1 MVVAYRGEK
10 QRKLRAFLK
19 SCSWVRFDLRDYY
32 HEESYR
38 ETHCKYVR
46 KSFSNN
52 QSISKLTSVTFNKCQ
67 HSSRLGMLQR
77 KVK

>member
-1 MVVAYRGEK
+1 MVVACRGEK

-19 SCSWVRFDLRDYY
+19 SCSWLRFDLRDYY

-46 KSFSNN
+46 KNFSNN